1 MLIVVI
7 LITIRK
13 THGLLRLQENLEQ
26 TKTLGGCVAGGWEI
40 KAINAL
46 HTTTELGRTIQRV

>member
-13 THGLLRLQENLEQ
+13 THHGLLRLQENLEQ

-40 KAINAL
+40 KAINVL
-46 HTTTELGRTIQRV
+46 HTTTELG